1 MATSWRNQ
9 TYSEKKWQDAAKA
22 SKAFID
28 RYTDRFALYTENKED
43 GSIDPYASYQQLFLT
58 GWNNEII
65 WARNNCSF
73 WSFEANAPRFCNG
86 WSGLGPYPE
95 YCG

>member
-1 MATSWRNQ
+1 MQLKRR
-9 TYSEKKWQDAAKA
+9 KPLL
-22 SKAFID
+22 D

-73 WSFEANAPRFCNG
+73 WFF
-86 WSGLGPYPE
+86 
-95 YCG
+95 

>member
-1 MATSWRNQ
+1 MQLKRR
-9 TYSEKKWQDAAKA
+9 KPLL
-22 SKAFID
+22 D

-73 WSFEANAPRFCNG
+73 WSLRQMLPGSVTDGLAGILPRI
-86 WSGLGPYPE
+86 L
-95 YCG
+95 